1 VWATVVNFTL
11 YNSPAR
17 TTEST
22 LSFVYFCLDFCV
34 YREQILYEASQ
45 QPLMG
50 HRPYVS
56 TSYVEYPNVYDA
68 MATAQRTPAYI
79 AGTKV

>member
-1 VWATVVNFTL
+1 M
-11 YNSPAR
+11 YI
-17 TTEST
+17 
-22 LSFVYFCLDFCV
+22 FVISIEFVAHPTFLAGFCLCNCF
-34 YREQILYEASQ
+34 REQILYEASQ

-79 AGTKV
+79 AGTKVEYTIYYST